1 MFTRASAITFDVGH
15 SCVHVCQLG
24 ARRGSVN
31 VLDKLRFE
39 RTSSIAEQSDRGQSE
54 NARNAVAGARSPVDC
69 ERLARLVVQARFCGA
84 DVGLVLSPPDVRF
97 LSTRLNDAILR
108 QSPER
113 IRAAIAFE
121 AARDA
126 RVDAAELEVRYWPLP
141 AGHSH
146 GHNVM
151 SMALQKRWAMQ
162 WFEQLRAHKLFLRR
176 IDAAPCAT
184 ARFANEL
191 WTPHERDL
199 WAVLDIGA
207 QQSVL
212 TVLIGRTPVYIRSL
226 NASAGAWTR
235 RLSHSFDLELAEA
248 EALKRLHGVRTE
260 TDNGPASSADMSRA
274 IFDILRGELDGLV
287 RELDMCCSYVVQ
299 SYADVEMRRLYLCGG
314 GSALRGLDEF
324 LSLHVGIPVEP
335 LVHSGPADGTARPR
349 GALRLE
355 RPAGLS
361 PVHHAEFAGS
371 VGAALLD
378 LEAA

>member
-1 MFTRASAITFDVGH
+1 MFTKASAITFDVGH
-15 SCVHVCQLG
+15 SCVHVCQLA
-24 ARRGSVN
+24 ARRGSVKL
-31 VLDKLRFE
+31 LDKLRFE
-39 RTSSIAEQSDRGQSE
+39 RAASPAEQAERIPNEIAKNTVS
-54 NARNAVAGARSPVDC
+54 GAKTPVDC
-69 ERLARLVVQARFCGA
+69 ERLARMVMQARFSGA
-84 DVGLVLSPPDVRF
+84 DVALVLSPPDVRF
-97 LSTRLNDAILR
+97 LSTRLNDVILR

-162 WFEQLRAHKLFLRR
+162 WFEQLRARKLFLRR

-191 WTPHERDL
+191 WTPQERDL
-199 WAVLDIGA
+199 WAVLEIGV

-212 TVLIGRTPVYIRSL
+212 TVIIGRTPVYIRSL
-226 NASAGAWTR
+226 NASAGGWTR
-235 RLSHSFDLELAEA
+235 RLSRSFELEVAEA

-260 TDNGPASSADMSRA
+260 SENGPPNSVDLSRA
-274 IFDILRGELDGLV
+274 IFDILRAELDGLV

-299 SYADVEMRRLYLCGG
+299 SYADVEMRRLFLCGG

-324 LSLHVGIPVEP
+324 LSLHLGIPVEP
-335 LVHSGPADGTARPR
+335 LVHCGPDAGTARPR
-349 GALRLE
+349 GMLRLE
-355 RPAGLS
+355 RPAELS
-361 PVHHAEFAGS
+361 AVQQAEFAGS